1 VARQQ
6 MCLSTLSAR
15 MASAR
20 TKGWKVI
27 KKTSRSVLLPPLSA
41 PSRASYPG
49 GWFRVQVGGGT
60 GKHSIEKK
68 VCQNS
73 APQGVQVWAE
83 EEKEGGHF
91 VPTPEDKGEVL
102 CGDSAEETE
111 PLVCRLDFRNSI
123 RMARVQNKKMVVT
136 FFLQS
141 QGRANKKIKKGQGRT
156 QTIARTK
163 MRVPGL
169 FGFGGGHSRTRCRS
183 VKGMKKLLFLTPLSP
198 PNFIRSRIPLRTRS

>member
-1 VARQQ
+1 
-6 MCLSTLSAR
+6 

-123 RMARVQNKKMVVT
+123 RMARVQNKKWSSH
-136 FFLQS
+136 FFYKARDAPTKKS
-141 QGRANKKIKKGQGRT
+141 KRARDALKQLRAQKCASLAFLALVGVIR
-156 QTIARTK
+156 
-163 MRVPGL
+163 GL
-169 FGFGGGHSRTRCRS
+169 AVG
-183 VKGMKKLLFLTPLSP
+183 V
-198 PNFIRSRIPLRTRS
+198 